1 MTSLKTAAKETSAPC
16 ALSKFSGYAPGLWKR
31 LSIACEYS
39 FFSPAN
45 RPQRRGATAI
55 FAGETVQ

>member
-16 ALSKFSGYAPGLWKR
+16 ALSKFSGSTPGLWKR
-31 LSIACEYS
+31 LSVACKYS
-39 FFSPAN
+39 VFPPAN
-45 RPQRRGATAI
+45 RPQRGGATAV